1 MIGIDLIEIERME
14 RLLQQFGQKGLE
26 RFLLPSEIE
35 RCHSAQSAAALWA
48 AKEAI
53 AKALGTGIGKEVGF
67 KDIEIIKDERG
78 APKVRLDP
86 KVQEAFGIE
95 EVAISLT
102 HDGGFAAAA
111 AIVVRSPSSSKA

>member
-1 MIGIDLIEIERME
+1 M
-14 RLLQQFGQKGLE
+14 
-26 RFLLPSEIE
+26 LPGEIE
-35 RCHSAQSAAALWA
+35 RCKSAQSAAALWA

-53 AKALGTGIGKEVGF
+53 AKALGTGIGKELGF

-78 APKVRLDP
+78 APQVRLAP

-111 AIVVRSPSSSKA
+111 AIVVRSAPAGKS

>member
-14 RLLQQFGQKGLE
+14 RLLQRFGQKGLE

-78 APKVRLDP
+78 APKVRLGP
-86 KVQEAFGIE
+86 KIKEAFGIE

-111 AIVVRSPSSSKA
+111 AIVVRSPSSGKA

>member
-14 RLLQQFGQKGLE
+14 RLLQRFGQKGLE

-67 KDIEIIKDERG
+67 KDIEIIKDKRG
-78 APKVRLDP
+78 APKVRLGP
-86 KVQEAFGIE
+86 KIKEAFGIE

-111 AIVVRSPSSSKA
+111 AIVVRSPSSGKA